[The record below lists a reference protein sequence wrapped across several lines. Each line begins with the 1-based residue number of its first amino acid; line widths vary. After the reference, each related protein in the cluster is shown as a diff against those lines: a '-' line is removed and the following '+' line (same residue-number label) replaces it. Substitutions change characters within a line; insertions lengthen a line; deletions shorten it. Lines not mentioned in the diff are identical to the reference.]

1 MLLLS
6 RQLREFGEAGRHLA
20 TLSGPRRNSE
30 PRRVWACRGSGVVR
44 LKRDHVQKSRSAI
57 ILHSVCEM
65 AIGIIVP
72 GGWLK
77 IDVYSRP
84 GRSPFND
91 EPKHKR
97 CCVGNRPRRAGLYL
111 PGATMTYPVGGVKMF
126 AAMWWASKRWVGEM
140 DEGTVSVADIA
151 EIMWLLPHR

>member
-1 MLLLS
+1 
-6 RQLREFGEAGRHLA
+6 
-20 TLSGPRRNSE
+20 
-30 PRRVWACRGSGVVR
+30 
-44 LKRDHVQKSRSAI
+44 
-57 ILHSVCEM
+57 M

-111 PGATMTYPVGGVKMF
+111 PGATIDVPSRRRENVCRNVVGLE
-126 AAMWWASKRWVGEM
+126 AWVGEM

-151 EIMWLLPHR
+151 EIMWMLPHR